1 MYHHHHRTTRIKKK
15 HTDRATYRA
24 CPGAEM
30 ENQTLTDFAWVAGCL
45 GAHLSTS
52 VGAVSLSP
60 ISSVLEGAVENSG
73 AVVREVRMTQRC
85 GWPVG

>member
-1 MYHHHHRTTRIKKK
+1 
-15 HTDRATYRA
+15 
-24 CPGAEM
+24 M

>member
-1 MYHHHHRTTRIKKK
+1 MWVLPPPYHQKKK
-15 HTDRATYRA
+15 KIRTGKLTGLVQVQKRKTR
-24 CPGAEM
+24 
-30 ENQTLTDFAWVAGCL
+30 LTDFAWVAGCL

-52 VGAVSLSP
+52 AGAVCLTP

-73 AVVREVRMTQRC
+73 AVVWEVRMTQRC